1 MFNYNVNHAC
11 TCTCSVLALSP
22 RPSPHTHP
30 HTHIPTHTTH
40 SGSDGLV
47 KVWTIRTNECAATMD
62 GHTERVWALAVG
74 EDGGEV
80 VSGGGDSLVCTWKV
94 SNYIVTVSR

>member
-1 MFNYNVNHAC
+1 MAVKDFQLQPTHSY
-11 TCTCSVLALSP
+11 
-22 RPSPHTHP
+22 PHTHT
-30 HTHIPTHTTH
+30 THTH

-47 KVWTIRTNECAATMD
+47 KVWTIRSNECAATLD

-80 VSGGGDSLVCTWKV
+80 VSGGGDSLVCSWKV
-94 SNYIVTVSR
+94 CSYIVTSLVSCLGYRMFLRA